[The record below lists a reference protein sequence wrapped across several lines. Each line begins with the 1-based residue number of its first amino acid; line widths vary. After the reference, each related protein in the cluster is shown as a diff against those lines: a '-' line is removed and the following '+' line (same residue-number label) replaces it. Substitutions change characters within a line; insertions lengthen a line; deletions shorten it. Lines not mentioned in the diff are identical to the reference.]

1 MATTKLKKT
10 KSSFASSTKA
20 EKTTKTGQTSSGSAS
35 SSQTSSKTSKSGS
48 TQSSG
53 TSGTKSFF
61 ESSSTPSRS
70 STGTSSKTSGFGSKT
85 STGNTDTSTRRTGT
99 VTVPKTSVQQETE
112 QERNKWREIAN
123 WLTSPLGAAVSTARG
138 GGDSKLPQRL
148 GNIVEAAAKDTAA
161 GYTGTSAL
169 ISEATSRSL
178 HGDASEQTRQAY
190 TQRAQAMGYDPNA
203 LILGGALDNLS
214 RSDAE
219 QAVQGGENVR
229 RQMYGTAANLSQE
242 AQTAQTEAK
251 DGLGT
256 IGSLLTD
263 AGVAGLEMLGDVIA
277 GAALGGNNMVPM
289 LVRSF
294 GGGVNEAAQKGGDV
308 GDQIFTGTKNAAV
321 EWVTEHIFGGN
332 PVYDKAAGM
341 VDKAA
346 EKALVKTLGESG
358 YRSLVNSMLGRIMKV
373 PAGMIEEGL
382 EEVIGDYLSPLADSI
397 RNAAKGEGWSYE
409 APESGDVAREFA
421 VGAILGG
428 LGQAGGAVVGRG
440 NAAQEAAQRTGI
452 DADIS
457 NIVDTALGVKP
468 AENGD
473 VQAIVQRAVD
483 NAVAEEAPVE
493 AVEAPVEVPAAEPA
507 APMTLDERE
516 ADVQAR
522 YTDWFMRR
530 QEMEQRGQNG
540 GTVTAEEMEALDAEF
555 RQLNEEAAGI
565 NAERE
570 TERAV
575 QLGEQRAADGQTS
588 AARGTAENHIDNR
601 SFAEVGDTRIKAF
614 QFDQPEMHPYYA
626 EAAQQLMDEALASQE
641 NTHRGYVPGRNGK
654 PGTNYTHV
662 SDSNLVKKLKRQGIG
677 SLNDIIKACQA
688 IIDDNGQENYAV
700 AKRVEMFLDDMLT
713 NGYYGYTK
721 YDSEGNRS
729 FYVEPNQAYIDAK
742 NRIIGA
748 KTEWQKYLED
758 SSLILGLGEVT
769 EEQLA
774 QEFIAEHPDLAWQV
788 TGEEAPTVEA
798 QQTAEE
804 TAGAEAAA
812 NAVDAVNA
820 EAETAATE
828 PVVPVD
834 VQTEQELPGTRP
846 TIPEPTMPME
856 PDGRSGVNWEN
867 RFQTEQATP
876 MPEGMRQSKSYETVK
891 NAEPT
896 SEAMQSIMDTEGF
909 QSIARYAA
917 TTNQADVDNAI
928 AYLRKNGYTASMDSF
943 IKDANAGNSGAEL
956 VARGALLLKAASD
969 MGRMRDFADLYVAYK
984 TIGTRAGQTTQAFK
998 IYQKLLNMVDG
1009 YALNMTP
1016 QDKVYLM
1023 RKSVAEYNA
1032 EIPNKKHLSARQRGI
1047 QLELDEGLVQ
1057 QFLNAQTDEQRAE
1070 IQQAILDDL
1079 GQQAPAS
1086 WVEKLNSW
1094 RYFSMLFNPRTH
1106 IRNMASNAVSW
1117 PVVLVKD
1124 KVAQAMEHFF
1134 ISDASERT
1142 KATLDFRS
1150 GSQDRV
1156 NLAYASQFYDN
1167 FLRDDAGSKWYDEN
1181 GKNEIDRNKTIFK
1194 KFGLLE
1200 KGNRANSNL
1209 LDVEDVMS
1217 SRPAFAIAFARECK
1231 VQGITA
1237 EDIETGRAD
1246 AGTVQGMIDRAQ
1258 RYSQEMV
1265 FRESSKLATRL
1276 AQQANSGGVWGT
1288 IVDAT
1293 LPFKRTPANI
1303 LTRGWQYSP
1312 MGLAQGILEYN
1323 TKVERGEMTAAQAI
1337 DDIAKGVTGTG
1348 LIAIGALLASMGF
1361 LTGGGSDDD
1370 KQDAFDTLR
1379 GRQDYSFQF
1388 GNHYISA
1395 ENFGF
1400 EAIPLLLGATIYDEI
1415 QNARGADG
1423 SDESGTP
1430 VLDAIVNGALN
1441 MTQPVF
1447 ETTMLST
1454 INSLFTDLQY
1464 SNGKWVQTLLTS
1476 LGENFLNQ
1484 FFPTIGG
1491 ATERTFLE
1499 NRRETTFTDRTGGGS
1514 FDVFG
1519 RNIDSSDGLL
1529 RGHKDAQ
1536 YETGYI
1542 LNRIPGVEYNQI
1554 PYLDAWGREQDT
1566 GNLLERFVNNF
1577 LNPANMSERRDA
1589 GVEDEL
1595 QRLYDAGFDNV
1606 FPTRA
1611 PQSVKVNQHN
1621 LTADEY
1627 VTYQQTLGQESLA
1640 GLESLMSSDDWS
1652 TMSDEEKAASI
1663 EAVYKMAKDAAETAV
1678 DPDSAE
1684 KDETITKNKA
1694 AIQSA
1699 YGFDD
1704 AQYTAAYT
1712 RYGSDFLTNET
1723 TQTMYDA
1730 GVDLGDYYDL
1740 DQSMKALPK
1749 AGSKVQ
1755 GWQKLISVSNSN
1767 LTDDQKETFYRTVIT
1782 SDNVWK
1788 EWEEARDSGKSMEQ
1802 WVAEHGYDSYK
1813 SGSQY
1818 YVGGS
1823 GSSSKQTASGD
1834 AQTRADFMRDIA
1846 GILAG

>member
-1 MATTKLKKT
+1 MAKKKKNGIAGSFDTAKTAKSEQSASGTGSGSQEVSGNKGTSTTSNVFL
-10 KSSFASSTKA
+10 SRGSSTQSG
-20 EKTTKTGQTSSGSAS
+20 TSNTSSSRS
-35 SSQTSSKTSKSGS
+35 
-48 TQSSG
+48 SSG
-53 TSGTKSFF
+53 TS
-61 ESSSTPSRS
+61 SRS
-70 STGTSSKTSGFGSKT
+70 NSNTSSDT
-85 STGNTDTSTRRTGT
+85 TDTSTRRRTST
-99 VTVPKTSVQQETE
+99 VTVPTTSAQD
-112 QERNKWREIAN
+112 RNKWREIAN
-123 WLTSPLGAAVSTARG
+123 WLTSPVGAAVG
-138 GGDSKLPQRL
+138 GGNSALGRNNPMQDLLP
-148 GNIVEAAAKDTAA
+148 AAAKGYASSMLGAYVTPMQGMQNITNWEGRREADTIAQEQD
-161 GYTGTSAL
+161 YNAL
-169 ISEATSRSL
+169 ISERDMYVEESRRYGYEPDAAVLADYNARIEALNPENLRTADEYRADAEAALGITRAARDRLQQESAEL
-178 HGDASEQTRQAY
+178 TNAGARRIEEIAPFTAKETPQILKDIGMNTVADVLASSGVSTLQTFGDAVASLGTGGVAMVPMAIRMFGGEAAEAEREGASVSEQIRRGTRSAIIGAAVE
-190 TQRAQAMGYDPNA
+190 RFVGGNPIYDKTTGNEASIAEWALQKVLGNDGFERLVGSTAARIARQPLSVLGEAVEEVVEEYANPLADTIDNA
-203 LILGGALDNLS
+203 LKGNGLHYETPDAGTVAMDALGGAFGAL
-214 RSDAE
+214 AG
-219 QAVQGGENVR
+219 QGANYIGG
-229 RQMYGTAANLSQE
+229 QMFS
-242 AQTAQTEAK
+242 
-251 DGLGT
+251 
-256 IGSLLTD
+256 
-263 AGVAGLEMLGDVIA
+263 
-277 GAALGGNNMVPM
+277 
-289 LVRSF
+289 
-294 GGGVNEAAQKGGDV
+294 
-308 GDQIFTGTKNAAV
+308 
-321 EWVTEHIFGGN
+321 
-332 PVYDKAAGM
+332 
-341 VDKAA
+341 
-346 EKALVKTLGESG
+346 
-358 YRSLVNSMLGRIMKV
+358 
-373 PAGMIEEGL
+373 
-382 EEVIGDYLSPLADSI
+382 
-397 RNAAKGEGWSYE
+397 RNAAGPQTGATQEQTA
-409 APESGDVAREFA
+409 APA
-421 VGAILGG
+421 
-428 LGQAGGAVVGRG
+428 
-440 NAAQEAAQRTGI
+440 AAQRTGI

-473 VQAIVQRAVD
+473 VEAIAQRAVD

-493 AVEAPVEVPAAEPA
+493 APAAEPA
-507 APMTLDERE
+507 APMTLEERE

-522 YTDWFMRR
+522 LAAWQAKVEDANQRFM
-530 QEMEQRGQNG
+530 NG
-540 GTVTAEEMEALDAEF
+540 APVTEEEWTALTEEGNRISEDDAAN
-555 RQLNEEAAGI
+555 R
-565 NAERE
+565 AERQTQE
-570 TERAV
+570 AV
-575 QLGEQRAADGQTS
+575 QLGEQRAADGKAS
-588 AARGTAENHIDNR
+588 AARGEPENHIDNR
-601 SFAEVGDTRIKAF
+601 SLSEVGNTRIKAF
-614 QFDQPEMHPYYA
+614 QFDHPELHQYYA
-626 EAAQQLMDEALASQE
+626 EAAEQLLKEIASSKSNE
-641 NTHRGYVPGRNGK
+641 YRGYVPGRDGK
-654 PGTNYTHV
+654 PGTPYMKTL
-662 SDSNLVKKLKRQGIG
+662 DSRLIQNLKGRGIG
-677 SLNDIIKACQA
+677 SLTEIAKACEA
-688 IIDDNGQENYAV
+688 IINDNGQENYAV

-713 NGYYGYTK
+713 NGYNGYAK
-721 YDSEGNRS
+721 YDNEGNSNTRI
-729 FYVEPNQAYIDAK
+729 EPNQEYIDAK
-742 NRIIGA
+742 SRITGA

-758 SSLILGLGEVT
+758 SSLVLALGEVT

-788 TGEEAPTVEA
+788 TGEPDPATLA
-798 QQTAEE
+798 QQATEE

-820 EAETAATE
+820 EAEAE
-828 PVVPVD
+828 PIAPVD

-846 TIPEPTMPME
+846 TMPEPTLP
-856 PDGRSGVNWEN
+856 PVRDGRSGIDWEN

-928 AYLRKNGYTASMDSF
+928 AYLRKNGYTASMDAF

-956 VARGALLLKAASD
+956 VARGALLLKVASD

-1032 EIPNKKHLSARQRGI
+1032 EIPNKKHLTVGQRGI

-1079 GQQAPAS
+1079 GQQAPSS

-1124 KVAQAMEHFF
+1124 KVAQAMERIL
-1134 ISDASERT
+1134 ISEPEERT
-1142 KATLDFRS
+1142 KASLDFRK

-1209 LDVEDVMS
+1209 LDVEDVIS

-1246 AGTVQGMIDRAQ
+1246 AGTVQGMIERAQ

-1265 FRESSKLATRL
+1265 FRESSKLAKRL
-1276 AQQANSGGVWGT
+1276 QEQAHSGGVWGT
-1288 IVDAT
+1288 IVDMT

-1323 TKVERGEMTAAQAI
+1323 TKVERGEMTAAQAV
-1337 DDIAKGVTGTG
+1337 DNIAKGVTGTA
-1348 LIAIGALLASMGF
+1348 LMSIGAMLAATGF

-1379 GRQDYSFQF
+1379 GQQDYSFKF

-1400 EAIPLLLGATIYDEI
+1400 EAIPLLLGATIYEQY
-1415 QNARGADG
+1415 QNARGNLASG
-1423 SDESGTP
+1423 EGESGTP

-1441 MTQPVF
+1441 MTQPVM

-1454 INSLFTDLQY
+1454 INNLFTDLQY

-1499 NRRETTFTDRTGGGS
+1499 NRRESTFTDRTGGGS

-1519 RNIDSSDGLL
+1519 RNVDASDGVL

-1542 LNRIPGVEYNQI
+1542 LNRIPGVDYNQI
-1554 PYLDAWGREQDT
+1554 PYLDAWGREQDS
-1566 GNLLERFVNNF
+1566 GSLLERFINNF
-1577 LNPANMSERRDA
+1577 FNPTNVSENRDA

-1595 QRLYDAGFDNV
+1595 QRLYDAGFDGV
-1606 FPTRA
+1606 FPERA
-1611 PQSVKVNQHN
+1611 SQSTKVNQHY

-1652 TMSDEEKAASI
+1652 TMSDADKAASI
-1663 EAVYKMAKDAAETAV
+1663 EAVYKAAKDTAKQAV
-1678 DPDSAE
+1678 DPDTEINS
-1684 KDETITKNKA
+1684 
-1694 AIQSA
+1694 
-1699 YGFDD
+1699 
-1704 AQYTAAYT
+1704 
-1712 RYGSDFLTNET
+1712 T
-1723 TQTMYDA
+1723 TQAMYDA
-1730 GVDLGDYYDL
+1730 GVSPADWT
-1740 DQSMKALPK
+1740 ALNTKMTTLPP

-1755 GWQKLISVSNSN
+1755 GWQKLLSVYNSD
-1767 LTDDQKETFYRTVIT
+1767 LTDEQKDAFYHTVIT

-1788 EWEEARDSGKSMEQ
+1788 EYTDILEDGGTMVDFVQ
-1802 WVAEHGYDSYK
+1802 NHGYSSYQ

-1818 YVGGS
+1818 YVGG
-1823 GSSSKQTASGD
+1823 
-1834 AQTRADFMRDIA
+1834 
-1846 GILAG
+1846 